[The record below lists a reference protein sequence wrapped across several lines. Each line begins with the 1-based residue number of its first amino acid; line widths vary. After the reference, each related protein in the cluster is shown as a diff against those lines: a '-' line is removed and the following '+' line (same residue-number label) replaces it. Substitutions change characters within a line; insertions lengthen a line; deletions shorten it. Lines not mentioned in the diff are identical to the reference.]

1 MQTGTIM
8 TSIGTR
14 LRAWKKWICIMLGI
28 TLTCA
33 VGIYLLTV
41 LVTHSPLSGDR
52 IVILSHDHRYAFILE
67 AYRTEVLGLIAYHN
81 YTLSSVRDGVT
92 ANETIGFTSFS
103 DGIVPQ
109 GSLRAYM
116 RSDAYEMAQV
126 QIAGTF
132 DFAGYNEISFSSAL
146 LQGDYVTKTNPEYF
160 RYMSVG
166 EGEIRIGNEIHPAH
180 ILIDT
185 TLASDGSASQLAE
198 GTHVRGKL

>member
-1 MQTGTIM
+1 MIF
-8 TSIGTR
+8 
-14 LRAWKKWICIMLGI
+14 
-28 TLTCA
+28 A
-33 VGIYLLTV
+33 VGISLLTV
-41 LVTHSPLSGDR
+41 LVTHSPLRGDR

-67 AYRTEVLGLIAYHN
+67 AYRTEVLGSISFHN
-81 YTLSSVRDGVT
+81 YTHSSVRDGVT
-92 ANETIGFTSFS
+92 ATETLGFTSFS
-103 DGIVPQ
+103 SGIVPQ
-109 GSLRAYM
+109 GSLRAYT
-116 RSDAYEMAQV
+116 RSDTYEMAEV

-146 LQGDYVTKTNPEYF
+146 LQGDSVTKTNPEYF

-166 EGEIRIGNEIHPAH
+166 EGEIRIGDEILPAH